1 MAVTLPQ
8 YLVLNGSP
16 IPQVGLDWASG
27 LGAPNRETLQGK
39 KVHGGKQLHGNQE
52 KGCEE
57 EKETLTVG
65 ETIPRQNPRIFTRSL
80 PGEAPRGRLFEF
92 SRQSSV
98 ASRQSPANSVRGGVP
113 TLNQF
118 IWPGPFPLSTVSK

>member
-16 IPQVGLDWASG
+16 IPQIGLDSANG
-27 LGAPNRETLQGK
+27 LGAPNRDTLQGE

-65 ETIPRQNPRIFTRSL
+65 ETIPRKNPRIFTRSL
-80 PGEAPRGRLFEF
+80 PGEAPLGRLFEF
-92 SRQSSV
+92 S
-98 ASRQSPANSVRGGVP
+98 A
-113 TLNQF
+113 
-118 IWPGPFPLSTVSK
+118 